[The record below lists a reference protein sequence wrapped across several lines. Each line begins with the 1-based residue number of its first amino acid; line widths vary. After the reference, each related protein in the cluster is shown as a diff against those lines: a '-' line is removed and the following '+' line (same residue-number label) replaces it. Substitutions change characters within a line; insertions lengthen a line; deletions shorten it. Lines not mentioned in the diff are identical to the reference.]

1 MSKLIFCEIEYC
13 ICGICAKIQYRK
25 VNRKLKEVLNSMK
38 ECKLAAQKLHRDR
51 NSFEKMLDNPY
62 LYLVFCNCKNIKI
75 YVNFGKSGC
84 TLCLIYVLLQWSMAA
99 ES

>member
-25 VNRKLKEVLNSMK
+25 VNRKLTLRSLKEVLNSMK

-51 NSFEKMLDNPY
+51 NSFEKMLDNLGIPISIWFF
-62 LYLVFCNCKNIKI
+62 VIVRI
-75 YVNFGKSGC
+75 
-84 TLCLIYVLLQWSMAA
+84 
-99 ES
+99 